1 MSYTFRQVLPADR
14 ALLAAV
20 DALLHQEGI
29 RRDAHLDYTCAL
41 LDEEGCAAA
50 TGSCFQ
56 NTLRCFAVD
65 SAHQGEGLMNQ
76 LLTHLIQVQVER
88 GNLHLFIYTKC
99 ETAKFFRDV
108 GFYPVAEVPGRISFL
123 ENRRTGFSRYLEGLQ
138 QESPCGKR
146 EGGAVGAVVMNANP
160 FTLGHRYLVEQAA
173 AQCDVLHLF
182 VVSEDASLVPF
193 DVRWKLVQAGTAD
206 LGSVILHRTGPYLI
220 SSATF
225 PSYFLKEEALVSRG
239 HAELDAAVFGR
250 IGSALGITRRF
261 LGEEPFSQVTALYNQ
276 VLAER
281 LPQFG
286 IQCAVLPR
294 KEVDGIPIS
303 ASTVRQCIH
312 DGDWKALEAML
323 PSTTLDFLR
332 WDEAAE
338 IIRAIQSSDTLI
350 HH

>member
-1 MSYTFRQVLPADR
+1 MAYTVKQVLPEDA
-14 ALLAAV
+14 ALWAAA
-20 DALLHQEGI
+20 DALLRREGI
-29 RRDAHLDYTCAL
+29 QRDANLDYTCVL
-41 LDEEGCAAA
+41 LDEEGRAAA

-65 SAHQGEGLMNQ
+65 KAHQGEGLMNQ
-76 LLTHLIQVQVER
+76 LITHLIQVQVER
-88 GNLHLFIYTKC
+88 KNLHLFIYTKC

-123 ENRRTGFSRYLEGLQ
+123 ENRRTGFSRYLQALAG
-138 QESPCGKR
+138 ESTR
-146 EGGAVGAVVMNANP
+146 ETRDGGAAGAVVMNANP

-173 AQCDVLHLF
+173 AQCELLHLF

-193 DVRWKLVQAGTAD
+193 DVRWKLVREGTAH
-206 LGSVILHRTGPYLI
+206 LNNVILHKTGPYLI

-225 PSYFLKEEALVSRG
+225 PSYFLKDEALVSRG

-261 LGEEPFSQVTALYNQ
+261 LGEEPVSQVTALYNR
-276 VLAER
+276 VLAEQ
-281 LPQFG
+281 LPGFG
-286 IQCAVLPR
+286 IQCSILPR
-294 KEVDGIPIS
+294 KEAGGAPIS

-312 DGDWKALEAML
+312 NGEWEALEAML
-323 PSTTLDFLR
+323 PGTTLDFFR
-332 WDEAAE
+332 RDEAADV
-338 IIRAIQSSDTLI
+338 IHAIRASDTLI